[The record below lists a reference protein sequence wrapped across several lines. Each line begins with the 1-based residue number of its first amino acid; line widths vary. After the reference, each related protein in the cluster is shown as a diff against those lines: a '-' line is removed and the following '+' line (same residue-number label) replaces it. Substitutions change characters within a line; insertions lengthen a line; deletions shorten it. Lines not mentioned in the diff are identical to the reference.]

1 LTVTT
6 KHITIEQVCVHHVV
20 TVKHDLSIAKCAK
33 IMHDEQVGSLVIT
46 EVHSG
51 LHIPL
56 GILTDRDI
64 TIKVVAFSLD
74 PQVFTARDIMAQPL
88 VTAQM
93 DERLVPVVARM
104 QLHGVR
110 RVPVVSQERA
120 LLGIL
125 EADDLW
131 EIFAEEVDRLEQV
144 VLTKISKSASR
155 EPKSRNTELLSPVGL
170 KKKLPRKKKVE
181 A

>member
-1 LTVTT
+1 
-6 KHITIEQVCVHHVV
+6 
-20 TVKHDLSIAKCAK
+20 
-33 IMHDEQVGSLVIT
+33 
-46 EVHSG
+46 
-51 LHIPL
+51 
-56 GILTDRDI
+56 
-64 TIKVVAFSLD
+64 
-74 PQVFTARDIMAQPL
+74 

-144 VLTKISKSASR
+144 VLTKISKSAAR